1 MQLLYACV
9 MQPAAVPSVS
19 VTDEA
24 PTAEDAVLRF
34 VMAMGRRFR
43 TRIDGDTVDP
53 SQAAILYS
61 LSCRGSMRL
70 GDLAETMRLD
80 ASTVSRH
87 VQQLG
92 DHGLVRR
99 DPAPADGRAS
109 IIDVTEDGRAALRRT
124 FDQRR
129 AFVSEAMADWGDDD
143 RARLRD
149 GIVRL
154 TADLGDS

>member
-1 MQLLYACV
+1 
-9 MQPAAVPSVS
+9 MQPAVLHSSSADAGEV
-19 VTDEA
+19 

-43 TRIDGDTVDP
+43 AKIDGDTVDP

-61 LSCRGSMRL
+61 LSCRGAMRL
-70 GDLAETMRLD
+70 GDLAESMRLD

-87 VQQLG
+87 VQALG

-99 DPAPADGRAS
+99 DPDPADGRAS
-109 IIDVTEDGRAALRRT
+109 IIDVTDDGRTALRLT

-129 AFVSEAMADWGDDD
+129 AFVTEAMADWSDDD
-143 RARLRD
+143 RDRLRHD
-149 GIVRL
+149 ILRL
-154 TADLGDS
+154 TADLGDL